1 MGVLGRIEPAVWP
14 EMLKAAS
21 PRLSTTIACTT
32 IMSPTDATSRAS
44 GGELRSGRKT
54 RTKISKPSAAAY
66 TSAISSAGTVAMPP
80 LKMGTRYG
88 SPTTGS
94 MR

>member
-1 MGVLGRIEPAVWP
+1 MGSFGRIVPAVWP

-32 IMSPTDATSRAS
+32 IMRPTDATRRAS

-54 RTKISKPSAAAY
+54 STKMSKPSAAA
-66 TSAISSAGTVAMPP
+66 
-80 LKMGTRYG
+80 
-88 SPTTGS
+88 
-94 MR
+94 